1 VPFYAH
7 IIYLN
12 SNEYHLIIGYK
23 KVSGLIQRIVVY
35 TLVSLLFLL
44 AFTQVGAALTY
55 SGGGEWNYSEEI
67 TISDNSGQNLV
78 NYQVLLILNSS
89 NFDFSLAES
98 EGEDIRFTSG
108 DTQLKHWVEEWDAG
122 DETARV
128 WVRVPYIAAN
138 GNARIEMYYGNFDA
152 SDVSSGSSTFELFDD
167 FSNFNINFGKWDQY
181 YTGGGEVDV
190 TGGTLQLIVPKFHPE
205 DVAQV
210 KSDDDFPV
218 NSMLVVKR
226 KKVTTGSDTR
236 GPIIEQGFVDPNNQN
251 RNQVIVRT
259 ELENETYV
267 SWVLENE
274 KSDAR
279 YFPKDTAS
287 LNVAEDTWYTTGVA
301 WYMVDELGRVAFFE
315 NGERVGSM
323 DLASTEEEN
332 YVPVEE
338 MKAYLF
344 ASTYSDV
351 SKNMGYAAF
360 DYAYVRKFVSDEPTV
375 SISGTTASE
384 EEANLSE
391 NTSSET
397 TPAPVKIN
405 VTPPDGKIN
414 AVRIFDAAGYNDSMV
429 ADMRESGLNMVM
441 LRVTPDNIWGLE
453 RFVKNA
459 HDNDM
464 LVYAMILSDPTGV
477 TEDNAASVQE
487 TVSAITDYNNK
498 SLARYDGISIALNPC
513 AEDSEAACEDN
524 LMLVEGIRESTDN
537 SLPLAV
543 DVPFSYDRSSIGEV
557 ADYVE
562 LFVILTYDAEGDS
575 LDSTADIVDSV
586 AAKMGEVRAAGGD
599 ALISVAVDD
608 GFMTDENVQELLEG
622 LQDYYAQDSAF
633 MGTEIVVYSEYLD
646 YIEATTGSTEESGP
660 IPGIPGF
667 GIVLAV
673 AAVITMV
680 FMMRK
685 E

>member
-12 SNEYHLIIGYK
+12 SNKYHLIIGYK

-35 TLVSLLFLL
+35 TLVSLLFLF
-44 AFTQVGAALTY
+44 AFTQIGAALTY

-67 TISDNSGQNLV
+67 TVSENSGQNLV
-78 NYQVLLILNSS
+78 NYQVPLVLNSS
-89 NFDFSLAES
+89 NFDFSRASS

-108 DTQLKHWVEEWDAG
+108 DTQLKHWVEDWDAE

-128 WVRVPYIAAN
+128 WVRVPYIAAS
-138 GNARIEMYYGNFDA
+138 GNARIEMYYGNPDA
-152 SDVSSGSSTFELFDD
+152 SDVSSGPSTFELFDD

-218 NSMLVVKR
+218 NSMFVVKR

-236 GPIIEQGFVDPNNQN
+236 GPIIEQGFVDPNNQD

-274 KSDAR
+274 KSEAR

-315 NGERVGSM
+315 NGERIGSM

-332 YVPVEE
+332 YVPVED

-360 DYAYVRKFVSDEPTV
+360 DHAYVRKFVSDEPTV
-375 SISGTTASE
+375 SISGAATSE
-384 EEANLSE
+384 DEANLSE

-405 VTPPDGKIN
+405 VTPPEGKIN
-414 AVRIFDAAGYNDSMV
+414 AVRIFDSSGYNDSLI
-429 ADMRESGLNMVM
+429 ADMRESGLNMAM
-441 LRVTPDNIWGLE
+441 LRVTPDNIWNLE

-464 LVYAMILSDPTGV
+464 LVYAMILSNPTGV
-477 TEDNAASVQE
+477 TEDNSASVQE

-513 AEDSEAACEDN
+513 AEDTEAACENN
-524 LMLVEGIRESTDN
+524 LMLVEGIRENTNN

-608 GFMTDENVQELLEG
+608 GFMTDDNVQELLEG

-646 YIEATTGSTEESGP
+646 YIEVSTGSTEDSGP

-673 AAVITMV
+673 AAVIAMV
-680 FMMRK
+680 FVMKK

>member
-1 VPFYAH
+1 MPFYAH

-12 SNEYHLIIGYK
+12 SNKYHLIIGYK

-35 TLVSLLFLL
+35 TLVSLLFLF
-44 AFTQVGAALTY
+44 AFTQIGAALTY

-67 TISDNSGQNLV
+67 TVSENSGQNLV
-78 NYQVLLILNSS
+78 NYQVPLVLNSS
-89 NFDFSLAES
+89 NFDFSRASS

-108 DTQLKHWVEEWDAG
+108 DTQLKHWVEDWDAE

-128 WVRVPYIAAN
+128 WVRVPYIAAS
-138 GNARIEMYYGNFDA
+138 GNARIEMYYGNPDA
-152 SDVSSGSSTFELFDD
+152 SDVSSGPSTFELFDD

-218 NSMLVVKR
+218 NSMFVVKR

-236 GPIIEQGFVDPNNQN
+236 GPIIEQGFVDPNNQD

-274 KSDAR
+274 KSEAR

-315 NGERVGSM
+315 NGERIGSM

-332 YVPVEE
+332 YVPVED

-360 DYAYVRKFVSDEPTV
+360 DHAYVRKFVSDEPTV
-375 SISGTTASE
+375 SISGAATSE
-384 EEANLSE
+384 DEANLSE

-405 VTPPDGKIN
+405 VTPPEGKIN
-414 AVRIFDAAGYNDSMV
+414 AVRIFDSSGYNDSLI
-429 ADMRESGLNMVM
+429 ADMRESGLNMAM
-441 LRVTPDNIWGLE
+441 LRVTPDNIWNLE

-464 LVYAMILSDPTGV
+464 LVYAMILSNPTGV
-477 TEDNAASVQE
+477 TEDNSASVQE

-513 AEDSEAACEDN
+513 AEDTEAACENN
-524 LMLVEGIRESTDN
+524 LMLVEGIRENTNN

-608 GFMTDENVQELLEG
+608 GFMTDDNVQELLEG

-646 YIEATTGSTEESGP
+646 YIEVSTGSTEDSGP

-673 AAVITMV
+673 AAVIAMV
-680 FMMRK
+680 FVMKK